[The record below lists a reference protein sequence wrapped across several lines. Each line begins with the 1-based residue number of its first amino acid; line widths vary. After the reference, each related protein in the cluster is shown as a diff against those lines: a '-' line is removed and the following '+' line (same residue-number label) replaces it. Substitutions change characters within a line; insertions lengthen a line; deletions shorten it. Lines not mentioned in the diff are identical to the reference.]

1 MEAQR
6 KRNIQSGERYTHLFP
21 EANNANDTIRK
32 NASVYDTVT
41 FIPKVV
47 HSTLQHTQKLAVQL
61 KAATVQETCGNIW
74 QFVYNHIA
82 YKKDKDGY
90 EQIRSPARA
99 WADRFSGVD
108 CDCYSVFISSIL
120 TNLHIPHTLR
130 ITKYQRDYFQ
140 HIYPIVPTKNGYI
153 TIDCVTDQFNYE
165 VPYSEKKDYPMD
177 LQYLNG
183 LDNVPALYAD
193 PNDAHYMGATD
204 GMEEL
209 GKIFSKRFGKS
220 AGNAF
225 TASNRKM
232 PRITG
237 KQKRREKRAKADAEG
252 RPRGFKKFINKF
264 NKFNPIT
271 IALRNGVLASMKLNI
286 KNVAARL
293 RWSYLTPEQAAS
305 KGIAIP
311 RHQKLIETRKKLE
324 SIFYKAGGKPENLRK
339 AILKG
344 KGNRDKA
351 VQGLDG
357 FDGSDYAVLNMN
369 EYTPLPQLLGAV
381 IYHSENIEGF
391 DGMDGIEELVGLGE
405 LGEPITIASIAAASK
420 VIAAI
425 AKKLKSIGNI
435 FGNKN
440 AEGSEDFDEAKNEQ
454 AEKEPIAKPTKAA
467 PELPEANQ
475 PPEAYKEADE
485 LPPASTDSSGR
496 HIPFNHR
503 TGRPALP
510 YSPSPNNAPARNAE
524 PSANYS
530 PNDTMPLPAV
540 AEKAA
545 PPANTAKEAEDK
557 TDDKD
562 DKDKGFWDKNKKWLK
577 PTIIGVGSLGLLA
590 LGVSVL
596 KSSKQKSSGSN
607 ANNKP
612 MNGVPKHKKHHRKTK
627 GSKAKG
633 KHQHVASKALL

>member
-6 KRNIQSGERYTHLFP
+6 KRNIQSGEGYTHLFP

-47 HSTLQHTQKLAVQL
+47 HSTLHHTKKVAELL
-61 KAATVQETCGNIW
+61 KAPTVKETCNNIW

-120 TNLHIPHTLR
+120 TNLSIPHTLR

-140 HIYPIVPTKNGYI
+140 HIYPIVPTKNGCI

-193 PNDAHYMGATD
+193 PNDAHYVGATD

-209 GKIFSKRFGKS
+209 GKLISKRFGTS
-220 AGNAF
+220 ASKTF
-225 TASNRKM
+225 KTPPKKT

-237 KQKRREKRAKADAEG
+237 KQRRQEKRAKADAEG
-252 RPRGFKKFINKF
+252 KPRGFKTFINKF

-271 IALRNGVLASMKLNI
+271 LALRNGVLASMKLNI

-293 RWSYLTPEQAAS
+293 RWSYLTQEQATK
-305 KGIAIP
+305 KGIALA
-311 RHQKLIETRKKLE
+311 RFQQLLNTRKKLD

-344 KGNRDKA
+344 KGNKDKA

-357 FDGSDYAVLNMN
+357 FEGNDYAVLSMD
-369 EYTPLPQLLGAV
+369 EYTPLPQLLGSV

-391 DGMDGIEELVGLGE
+391 DGMDGIEEMVGLGE
-405 LGEPITIASIAAASK
+405 LGEPITLASIAAASK
-420 VIAAI
+420 VISAI
-425 AKKLKSIGNI
+425 AAKLKNIGNI
-435 FGNKN
+435 FSKKN
-440 AEGSEDFDEAKNEQ
+440 EEGSEDFDETKNEK
-454 AEKEPIAKPTKAA
+454 AEKEPLPQPSKQA
-467 PELPEANQ
+467 PELPEATQ
-475 PPEAYKEADE
+475 PPAAYKDVDE
-485 LPPASTDSSGR
+485 LPPSNNQL
-496 HIPFNHR
+496 PYNHR
-503 TGRPALP
+503 TDRPAYNP
-510 YSPSPNNAPARNAE
+510 SPSNRTATPRNYDAASE
-524 PSANYS
+524 EQ
-530 PNDTMPLPAV
+530 MPAV
-540 AEKAA
+540 VEKAA
-545 PPANTAKEAEDK
+545 PPAITKDADK
-557 TDDKD
+557 TDDTKVDDKD

-577 PTIIGVGSLGLLA
+577 PTIIGVGGLGLLA
-590 LGVSVL
+590 IGASML
-596 KSSKQKSSGSN
+596 KSSKQKSNSSN
-607 ANNKP
+607 AKAKP
-612 MNGVPKHKKHHRKTK
+612 MNGVAKHKKHHRKSK
-627 GSKAKG
+627 GSKVKNS
-633 KHQHVASKALL
+633 HQHHHHKKEVALF